1 MSVGITA
8 PALLPM
14 LIRVALVTQRHQ
26 VRMVQRDR
34 RVRQVVRR
42 DRLPVMDLRRRSD
55 DSFLPADLTQ
65 PTLRIKK
72 RPPAIPPGP

>member
-1 MSVGITA
+1 
-8 PALLPM
+8 M
-14 LIRVALVTQRHQ
+14 LICVALITQRHQ

-65 PTLRIKK
+65 ASL
-72 RPPAIPPGP
+72 

>member
-14 LIRVALVTQRHQ
+14 LICVALIAQRHQ

-42 DRLPVMDLRRRSD
+42 DRLPVMDLCRRSD

>member
-14 LIRVALVTQRHQ
+14 LIRVALIAQRHQ

-65 PTLRIKK
+65 ASL
-72 RPPAIPPGP
+72 